1 MSEAALAISLFFH
14 IAATVIWIGG
24 ILLITFMVVPELN
37 RVLAEQPALFQ
48 LLRRLRERF
57 TVLGNLALAIL
68 VVTGVLQMSTDPNYE
83 GLLSFSNRWSQ
94 VLLLKHILII
104 ALAALGLMLQF
115 GPGAGAGTDEPA
127 AGTGCRRC
135 RRVADAARKGT
146 KADAADC
153 ALGRCDSGGERLA
166 NGDLTSKQ
174 TGGTEFFRSYKSCR
188 GEQY

>member
-37 RVLAEQPALFQ
+37 RILAEQPALFQ

-57 TVLGNLALAIL
+57 TVLGNLALATL

-104 ALAALGLMLQF
+104 AMAALGLMLQF
-115 GPGAGAGTDEPA
+115 GLAPALERTSLLLERGAGDAVAWRTLRGRERRLTLLIALLAVAILA
-127 AGTGCRRC
+127 AS
-135 RRVADAARKGT
+135 AW
-146 KADAADC
+146 
-153 ALGRCDSGGERLA
+153 
-166 NGDLTSKQ
+166 LTAI
-174 TGGTEFFRSYKSCR
+174 
-188 GEQY
+188 

>member
-115 GPGAGAGTDEPA
+115 GLAPALERTSLLLERGAGD
-127 AGTGCRRC
+127 
-135 RRVADAARKGT
+135 ADAWQTLRARERRLT
-146 KADAADC
+146 LLIALLAVAILAAS
-153 ALGRCDSGGERLA
+153 AW
-166 NGDLTSKQ
+166 LTAI
-174 TGGTEFFRSYKSCR
+174 
-188 GEQY
+188 